1 MSSIRARDREETKQ
15 LLIDAVGAVIEADG
29 FGSVGVNKVAKAAG
43 VDKAL
48 IYRYFGGF
56 PQLLQAYGDQA
67 DFWWTVEDILGDDLP
82 DALPNA
88 GGDNLAA
95 WLSLIFERHVEFL
108 RHHPV
113 TLEIIAW
120 EMSERNE
127 LTIALEYVREQRS
140 LDLMKQLLA
149 RFGQTDR
156 LDMVHFGP
164 VMALLGAAGNYLA
177 ARGRHVQNFNGLDLK
192 SDRGWQQLFHAV
204 ETMLLGLVQEKS

>member
-1 MSSIRARDREETKQ
+1 MSSVRARDREETKQ
-15 LLIDAVGAVIEADG
+15 LLIDAVGTVIEAEG

-56 PQLLQAYGDQA
+56 SQLLQSYGDQT
-67 DFWWTVEDILGDDLP
+67 DFWWTVDDILGDDLP
-82 DALPNA
+82 DAD
-88 GGDNLAA
+88 GDDLAA

-120 EMSERNE
+120 EMSGRNE

-156 LDMVHFGP
+156 VDMVHFGP

-192 SDRGWQQLFHAV
+192 SDRGWQQLFLAV
-204 ETMLLGLVQEKS
+204 ETMLQGLVRERSS

>member
-1 MSSIRARDREETKQ
+1 MSSVRTRDREETKQ
-15 LLIDAVGAVIEADG
+15 LLIDAVGTVIEAEG
-29 FGSVGVNKVAKAAG
+29 FGCVGVNKVAKAAG

-56 PQLLQAYGDQA
+56 SQLLQSYGDQA

-82 DALPNA
+82 DAD
-88 GGDNLAA
+88 GDNLAA

-108 RHHPV
+108 RLHPV

-120 EMSERNE
+120 EMVDRNE

-156 LDMVHFGP
+156 VAMVHFGP

-192 SDRGWQQLFHAV
+192 SDRGWQQLFLAV
-204 ETMLLGLVQEKS
+204 ETMLQGLVQERSS

>member
-1 MSSIRARDREETKQ
+1 MSSVRTRDREQTKK
-15 LLIDAVGAVIEADG
+15 LLISAVGIVIENDG
-29 FGSVGVNKVAKAAG
+29 FGAVGVNKVAQAAG

-48 IYRYFGGF
+48 IYRYFDGF

-67 DFWWTVEDILGDDLP
+67 DFWWTVDDILGDGLP
-82 DALPNA
+82 DT
-88 GGDNLAA
+88 DDENLAS

-108 RHHPV
+108 RLHPV

-120 EMSERNE
+120 EMADRNE

-140 LDLMKQLLA
+140 LELMKRLLA

-156 LDMVHFGP
+156 VDMVHFGP

-177 ARGRHVQNFNGLDLK
+177 ARGRHVKNFNGLDLK
-192 SDRGWQQLFHAV
+192 SDRGWRQLYQAV
-204 ETMLLGLVQEKS
+204 ETMLLGLVQEKPS